1 MVLSLYLVGTEI
13 PAAEDGDAHHVPGP
27 RDGASDRVTQ
37 EMEGIGGREAAVR
50 AVQQVR
56 GHRLGVQGVHLL
68 YPSNF
73 VKAWRLEYKGE

>member
-1 MVLSLYLVGTEI
+1 MSRYLVRAEI

-27 RDGASDRVTQ
+27 RDGTCDRVTE
-37 EMEGIGGREAAVR
+37 EMEGVGGREAAVR

-73 VKAWRLEYKGE
+73 VKA

>member
-1 MVLSLYLVGTEI
+1 MSRYLVRAEI
-13 PAAEDGDAHHVPGP
+13 PAAEDGDSNHVPGP
-27 RDGASDRVTQ
+27 RDGTCDRVTE

-56 GHRLGVQGVHLL
+56 GHRLGIQGVHLL

-73 VKAWRLEYKGE
+73 VKA